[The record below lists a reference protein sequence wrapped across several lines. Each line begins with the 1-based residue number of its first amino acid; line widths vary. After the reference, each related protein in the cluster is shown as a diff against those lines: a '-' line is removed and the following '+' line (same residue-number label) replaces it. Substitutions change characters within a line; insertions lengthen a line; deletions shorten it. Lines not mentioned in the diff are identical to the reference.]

1 METRKKIRA
10 SDAIRSDEPPLSS
23 PADAL
28 TTELLTS
35 KGEMWVFD

>member
-10 SDAIRSDEPPLSS
+10 PDAIRSDEPLWSS

-28 TTELLTS
+28 TTKLQTG